1 MSKENTIIDKLAR
14 TLERV
19 ELGRGGI
26 EPLAFIYATED
37 VQNIEVEG
45 KEPPYAICVPLS
57 TSAIA
62 DESGQYREQITIAV
76 WFADIMRQPIS
87 TFDARENERVIDTCK
102 RRAMLWLSS
111 LKPTPESE
119 LKLVSVDNASRAYLE
134 RDAVLTGYIVMVTL
148 QEIESIGYC
157 QWKALMSK

>member
-1 MSKENTIIDKLAR
+1 MSKDNTIIDKLAR
-14 TLERV
+14 TLQRR
-19 ELGRGGI
+19 ELGKGGI
-26 EPLAFIYATED
+26 EPLAFIYANED
-37 VQNIEVEG
+37 VQNIEIDNT
-45 KEPPYAICVPLS
+45 PAPYAICVPLS

-76 WFADIMRQPIS
+76 WFADLMAQ
-87 TFDARENERVIDTCK
+87 TMGTYDARENERIIDECK
-102 RRAMLWLSS
+102 RRAFLWLSS
-111 LKPTPESE
+111 LKPTPGSE

-157 QWKALMSK
+157 QWRALTDK